1 MPELTSAEIMAL
13 RKQAHD
19 LDPILQIGKSGLSEG
34 VVDEVKRQLKAMKL
48 VKLKLLKSAR
58 ENEDRAALA
67 EQLAQATQSV
77 LVEVRGNTVVLWKGK
92 RGKRAPA
99 RASDARRED

>member
-1 MPELTSAEIMAL
+1 MHDLPTAEIMAL

-19 LDPILQIGKSGLSEG
+19 LDPILQIGKAGLSEG
-34 VVDEVKRQLKAMKL
+34 VVEEIKRQLKTLKL

-58 ENEDRAALA
+58 EQAEGRDTLA
-67 EQLAQATQSV
+67 EELAEKTGAV

-92 RGKRAPA
+92 RGRRAAPKPA
-99 RASDARRED
+99 EHA